1 MTAAKGAGAVKK
13 ARQASPRY
21 VGAIALRSSLVG
33 VSEGKRRGKYNN
45 RKTEREGITF
55 DSKAEADRY
64 TQLRVLEQFGQIVGL
79 QRQVKF
85 PLMVGAVKLGDYIAD
100 FVYLKDGV
108 RVIEDVKGVQTP
120 TFRWKAKHMAAQG
133 DPVTCW
139 PERKRKKRIA

>member
-13 ARQASPRY
+13 ARTTLSEYIEASAR
-21 VGAIALRSSLVG
+21 RSDLLGTSV
-33 VSEGKRRGKYNN
+33 GKRRGKYNN

-79 QRQVKF
+79 HRQVKF

-120 TFRWKAKHMAAQG
+120 IFRWKAKHMAAQG
-133 DPVTCW
+133 DPVVCW

>member
-1 MTAAKGAGAVKK
+1 MLTKAATATKK
-13 ARQASPRY
+13 ARQPPSRH
-21 VGAIALRSSLVG
+21 VEVIALRSSLVG

-64 TQLRVLEQFGQIVGL
+64 TQLLVLEQFGQIVGL

-108 RVIEDVKGVQTP
+108 RVIEDVKGVRTP
-120 TFRWKAKHMAAQG
+120 IFRWKAKHMAAQG